1 MSLGIGVLSVQGDVQ
16 ENVLAARAAMADL
29 GVDGSVVAVKTTSA
43 ISGIDAVIIPG
54 GESTAIG
61 RLSLEGD
68 VLESLA
74 DRIRSGMP
82 TLGIC
87 AGLIL
92 LSSTVLDRQLGKTS
106 QPLLGLLD
114 VRLERN
120 SFGRQR
126 DSFEAKLAMDLLGIP
141 EFRGVFIRAPSVS
154 AVSPGVDVVATLDD
168 RIVAVKRQN
177 ILGTSFHPELSGDAS
192 VHRYLVEMAR
202 R

>member
-29 GVDGSVVAVKTTSA
+29 DVDGRVVPVKTTSA
-43 ISGIDAVIIPG
+43 ISGMDAVIIPG

-61 RLSLEGD
+61 QLSLEGD

-92 LSSTVLDRQLGKTS
+92 LSSTVLDRQLGKTN

-126 DSFEAKLAMDLLGIP
+126 DSFEAKLSMDLLGIP
-141 EFRGVFIRAPSVS
+141 EFRGVFIRAPSIS

-168 RIVAVKRQN
+168 RVVAVKKQN

>member
-29 GVDGSVVAVKTTSA
+29 DVDGRAVPVKTASE
-43 ISGIDAVIIPG
+43 ISGMDAVIIPG

-61 RLSLEGD
+61 QLSLEGD

-82 TLGIC
+82 ALGIC

-92 LSSTVLDRQLGKTS
+92 LSSTVLDRQLGKTN

-126 DSFEAKLAMDLLGIP
+126 DSFEAKLSMDLLGIP
-141 EFRGVFIRAPSVS
+141 EFRGVFIRAPSIS

-168 RIVAVKRQN
+168 RVVAVKKQN

>member
-29 GVDGSVVAVKTTSA
+29 DVDGRAVPVKTASE
-43 ISGIDAVIIPG
+43 ISGMDAVIIPG

-61 RLSLEGD
+61 QLSLEGD

-92 LSSTVLDRQLGKTS
+92 LSSTVLDRQLGKTN

-126 DSFEAKLAMDLLGIP
+126 DSFEAKLSMDLLGIP
-141 EFRGVFIRAPSVS
+141 EFRGVFIRAPSIS

-168 RIVAVKRQN
+168 RVVAVKKQN

>member
-16 ENVLAARAAMADL
+16 ENVLAAQAAMADL
-29 GVDGSVVAVKTTSA
+29 GVDGRVVPVKTTSA

-61 RLSLEGD
+61 QLSVEGG

-74 DRIRSGMP
+74 DRIKSGMP

-92 LSSTVLDRQLGKTS
+92 LSSTVLDRQLGKTN

-126 DSFEAKLAMDLLGIP
+126 DSFEAKLSMDLLGIP
-141 EFRGVFIRAPSVS
+141 EFRGVFIRAPSIS

-168 RIVAVKRQN
+168 RIVAVKKQN
-177 ILGTSFHPELSGDAS
+177 IIGTSFHPELSGDAS

>member
-16 ENVLAARAAMADL
+16 ENVLAAQAAMADL
-29 GVDGSVVAVKTTSA
+29 GVDGRVVPVKTTSA

-61 RLSLEGD
+61 QLSVEGD

-74 DRIRSGMP
+74 DRIKSGMP

-92 LSSTVLDRQLGKTS
+92 LSSTVLDRQLGKTN

-126 DSFEAKLAMDLLGIP
+126 DSFEAKLSMDLLGIP
-141 EFRGVFIRAPSVS
+141 EFRGVFIRAPSIS

-168 RIVAVKRQN
+168 RIVAVKKQN
-177 ILGTSFHPELSGDAS
+177 IIGTSFHPELSGDAS

>member
-1 MSLGIGVLSVQGDVQ
+1 M
-16 ENVLAARAAMADL
+16 
-29 GVDGSVVAVKTTSA
+29 
-43 ISGIDAVIIPG
+43 
-54 GESTAIG
+54 
-61 RLSLEGD
+61 
-68 VLESLA
+68 
-74 DRIRSGMP
+74 
-82 TLGIC
+82 GIC

-92 LSSTVLDRQLGKTS
+92 LSSTVLDRQLGKTG

-141 EFRGVFIRAPSVS
+141 EFRGVFIRAPSIS